1 MGTLLK
7 KKKNLL
13 KEKWIQSH
21 LVLKKIEWSSN
32 SLWKKDAK
40 LLKKII
46 GFTLDHAS
54 EYVVCPHTHTHTHK
68 FMISYQ
74 YINFLF
80 MPQKISCKEALNKN
94 WYIGSC

>member
-13 KEKWIQSH
+13 KEKWTQSH
-21 LVLKKIEWSSN
+21 LVLKKIKEWSSN

-54 EYVVCPHTHTHTHK
+54 EYVVCPHTHTQ
-68 FMISYQ
+68 IYD
-74 YINFLF
+74 FLSIYKLLVHATKD
-80 MPQKISCKEALNKN
+80 QL
-94 WYIGSC
+94 